1 MEDYEELMLQIS
13 DVMREANRVRPE
25 LSHEQAIKNI
35 RGIVERRGKWVSR
48 EDMNY
53 LDENKVTHNHFM
65 CDRCGLI
72 HDFIDG
78 HTAQYNFC
86 PNCGARMDL
95 RGDV

>member
-35 RGIVERRGKWVSR
+35 RGIVERHGKWIEER
-48 EDMNY
+48 D
-53 LDENKVTHNHFM
+53 KRGH
-65 CDRCGLI
+65 LI
-72 HDFIDG
+72 TRKCPICKAFHDGMII
-78 HTAQYNFC
+78 NFC
-86 PNCGARMDL
+86 PNCGADM